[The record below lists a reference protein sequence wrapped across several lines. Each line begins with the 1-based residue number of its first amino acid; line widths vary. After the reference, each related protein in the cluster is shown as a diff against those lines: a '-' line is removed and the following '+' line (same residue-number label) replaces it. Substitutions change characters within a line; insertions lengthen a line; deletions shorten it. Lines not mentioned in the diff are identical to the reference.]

1 VLVLAA
7 LLTTVGVAGA
17 TSKDQ
22 GRRLAGPFCI
32 GKTTVSPLKV
42 KNVFGQ
48 TVTVPRAGIVRSIG
62 IGMKCNANENRRFGV
77 PVKGGAGPAGE
88 SGPIG
93 PQGPA
98 GATGATGAKGDTGAT
113 GAQGPAGAQGAKGD
127 TGEAGAEGAKGDTG
141 ADGAQGPAG
150 AKGDK
155 GDTGAA
161 GAQGP
166 AGAKGD
172 KGDTGLTGA
181 QGPAGAKG
189 DKGDT
194 GLTGAQGPAGAKGD
208 KGDTGAAGAQG
219 PAGPAGPTGPQGPAG
234 ANGLNGV
241 ITVAGGS
248 ASGDKQ
254 FTVSCP
260 SAGDAKP
267 GGGTYA
273 TDYFAISG
281 GYNILGSVTASFRSD
296 ASGDPTGSTSWT
308 VIQTSG
314 KDLSGTVYVYC
325 APSS

>member
-1 VLVLAA
+1 MRKLIVLVLAA

-155 GDTGAA
+155 GDTG
-161 GAQGP
+161 
-166 AGAKGD
+166 
-172 KGDTGLTGA
+172 
-181 QGPAGAKG
+181 
-189 DKGDT
+189 
-194 GLTGAQGPAGAKGD
+194 LTGAQGPAGAKGD

>member
-1 VLVLAA
+1 
-7 LLTTVGVAGA
+7 
-17 TSKDQ
+17 
-22 GRRLAGPFCI
+22 
-32 GKTTVSPLKV
+32 
-42 KNVFGQ
+42 
-48 TVTVPRAGIVRSIG
+48 
-62 IGMKCNANENRRFGV
+62 
-77 PVKGGAGPAGE
+77 
-88 SGPIG
+88 
-93 PQGPA
+93 
-98 GATGATGAKGDTGAT
+98 
-113 GAQGPAGAQGAKGD
+113 
-127 TGEAGAEGAKGDTG
+127 
-141 ADGAQGPAG
+141 
-150 AKGDK
+150 
-155 GDTGAA
+155 
-161 GAQGP
+161 
-166 AGAKGD
+166 
-172 KGDTGLTGA
+172 
-181 QGPAGAKG
+181 
-189 DKGDT
+189 
-194 GLTGAQGPAGAKGD
+194 LTGAQGPAGAKGD